1 MLQSLKQNLP
11 GLYIYRETLNLKYS
25 KFISYLS
32 PICVQLA
39 LMWYSILLSLQ
50 FFTRNFER
58 LLFCE
63 IIPILFAIFDWGKT
77 EVPSIILIVIGRL
90 DLHNIRKFSIYLQCN
105 VTPIYGAKQY
115 WRTSITC
122 KCDACA

>member
-63 IIPILFAIFDWGKT
+63 IIPTFCHIGLRENRSAIYNSHSNWKTRPTQYKEIL
-77 EVPSIILIVIGRL
+77 
-90 DLHNIRKFSIYLQCN
+90 NI
-105 VTPIYGAKQY
+105 PAM
-115 WRTSITC
+115 
-122 KCDACA
+122 